1 MIYASAFNSVN
12 MHYLMGG
19 LGITI
24 AVSIISIVIS
34 FIVGT
39 ILGVILF
46 EEVPYF
52 SRTVQFIVNTIR
64 NLPLLLLIFFT
75 YFAMPKLGV
84 ELNAFT
90 ATVFAMSVFESTM
103 VSQIIRGGLLSV
115 GAGQIEGTLSTGMT
129 KFQTLWY
136 ILLPQALKNSIPP
149 LISQFISLVK
159 DTSLAT
165 AIVLT
170 EMMFRSQVI
179 YGQNPNYMIPMF
191 AIVTALYFVVNYS
204 LSLLSKWFER
214 RLATS

>member
-1 MIYASAFNSVN
+1 MILSAFSATNL
-12 MHYLMGG
+12 HYLMGG

-24 AVSIISIVIS
+24 AVSVISIIIS
-34 FIVGT
+34 FIFGT
-39 ILGVILF
+39 LFGVILY

-52 SRTVQFIVNTIR
+52 SRTVQLIVNTIR

-75 YFAMPKLGV
+75 YFALPKLGI

-90 ATVFAMSVFESTM
+90 ATVAAMSVFESTM

-115 GAGQIEGTLSTGMT
+115 GKGQSEGALSTGMNRW
-129 KFQTLWY
+129 QTLWY
-136 ILLPQALKNSIPP
+136 ILLPQGLKNSIPP

-191 AIVTALYFVVNYS
+191 ALVTALYFIVNYS
-204 LSLLSKWFER
+204 LSLLSKWFEK
-214 RLATS
+214 RLSL

>member
-1 MIYASAFNSVN
+1 MIYASAFSSVN
-12 MHYLMGG
+12 MHYLLGG
-19 LGITI
+19 LGITV
-24 AVSIISIVIS
+24 AVSLISIIIS
-34 FIVGT
+34 FIAGT
-39 ILGVILF
+39 VLGVVLF
-46 EEVPYF
+46 EEIPYF
-52 SRTVQFIVNTIR
+52 SRTVRFIVNTIR

-84 ELNAFT
+84 ELNAFS
-90 ATVFAMSVFESTM
+90 ATVVAMSVFESTM
-103 VSQIIRGGLLSV
+103 VAQIIRGGLLSV
-115 GAGQIEGTLSTGMT
+115 GVGQAEGALSTGMT

-191 AIVTALYFVVNYS
+191 AIVTALYFIVNYS

-214 RLATS
+214 RLTA

>member
-1 MIYASAFNSVN
+1 MILSAFSATNL
-12 MHYLMGG
+12 HYLMGG

-24 AVSIISIVIS
+24 AVSVISIIIS
-34 FIVGT
+34 FIFGT
-39 ILGVILF
+39 LFGVILY

-52 SRTVQFIVNTIR
+52 SRTVQLIVNTIR

-75 YFAMPKLGV
+75 YFALPKLGI

-90 ATVFAMSVFESTM
+90 ATVVAMSVFESTM

-115 GAGQIEGTLSTGMT
+115 GRGQSEGALSTGMNRW
-129 KFQTLWY
+129 QTLWY
-136 ILLPQALKNSIPP
+136 ILLPQGLKNSIPP

-191 AIVTALYFVVNYS
+191 ALVTALYFIVNYS
-204 LSLLSKWFER
+204 LSLLSKWFEK
-214 RLATS
+214 RLSL

>member
-1 MIYASAFNSVN
+1 MMLAAFSATNL
-12 MHYLMGG
+12 HYLLGG

-24 AVSIISIVIS
+24 GVSVISIIIS
-34 FIVGT
+34 FIFGT
-39 ILGVILF
+39 LFGVVLY

-52 SRTVQFIVNTIR
+52 SRTLQLMVNTIR

-75 YFAMPKLGV
+75 YFALPKLGL
-84 ELNAFT
+84 ELNAFA
-90 ATVFAMSVFESTM
+90 ATVVAMSVFESTM
-103 VSQIIRGGLLSV
+103 ISQIIRGGLLSV
-115 GAGQIEGTLSTGMT
+115 GKGQSEGALSTGMT
-129 KFQTLWY
+129 KWEALWY
-136 ILLPQALKNSIPP
+136 ILLPQGLKNSIPP

-170 EMMFRSQVI
+170 EMTFRSQVI

-191 AIVTALYFVVNYS
+191 ALITALYFIVNYS

-214 RLATS
+214 RLSL